1 MHPPCSSFLL
11 SLAIIMYNALHSLSP
26 TASLLQFVQRR
37 LIQLEDNLKGRE
49 QGFWVVLVLGGLKL
63 VVSPPNWSQSAAGKA
78 AQGLGSVGP
87 AHGPERCRVGLAR
100 RRWCL
105 FADRRWVKHSHACP
119 PACRE
124 GGGRGSLWPG
134 GGSAGLGEL
143 PPLPRGGGA
152 RDGGRVM
159 LLVCRRS
166 LATAHKPF
174 LAHRAALVAGVA
186 FHLSPATASA
196 GERVSERAGATSV
209 FCLLTLF
216 PLMTHIA
223 SRFRMA
229 VIFGLLVFLRWLPI

>member
-119 PACRE
+119 PRVQR
-124 GGGRGSLWPG
+124 GGGQGQPVARRGVRWAGRAAPG
-134 GGSAGLGEL
+134 
-143 PPLPRGGGA
+143 RGA

-186 FHLSPATASA
+186 FHLSPATAGA